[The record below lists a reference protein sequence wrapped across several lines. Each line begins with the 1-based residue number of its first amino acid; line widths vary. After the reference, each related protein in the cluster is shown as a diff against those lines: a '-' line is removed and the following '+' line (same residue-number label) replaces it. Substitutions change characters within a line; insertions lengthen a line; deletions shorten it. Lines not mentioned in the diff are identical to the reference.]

1 MAKKQK
7 TVTTTTTTTVVTTTS
22 EVKPK
27 EVYDFF
33 VMDRSGSMSTIC
45 DSTISGF
52 NEYLNKAKQDAALPG
67 VKSYTSVLLFDD
79 EFILKNDF
87 TPTQEVEQLTR
98 KTFVPRN
105 GTALNDATAKAIA
118 LLRARLAGREGAD
131 DVDVT
136 ITVMTDGME
145 NQSQEFKANSP
156 WDPSNHKL
164 TALIKQ
170 MRSDFGWTIAFV
182 GAGDPTQVQH
192 TAKAYGIDLSN
203 VKSYNANPH
212 ETLNMMHDV
221 ALARSAKTT
230 NFAHFGT
237 KCSTGYMTNTIQPV
251 SEDDTTDPTNITTTS
266 TSNP

>member
-1 MAKKQK
+1 MAKKK
-7 TVTTTTTTTVVTTTS
+7 ITTTTTTVVTTTS

-33 VMDRSGSMSTIC
+33 VMDRSGSMATIC

-52 NEYLNKAKQDAALPG
+52 NEYLNRAKQDATIPG

-87 TPTQEVEQLTR
+87 TPTVEVEHLTR
-98 KTFVPRN
+98 ETFVPRN

-131 DVDVT
+131 NVDVT
-136 ITVMTDGME
+136 ITVMTDGQE
-145 NQSQEFKANSP
+145 NASQEFKANSP
-156 WDPSNHKL
+156 WDPSNHRL

-170 MRSDFGWTIAFV
+170 MRSDYGWTIAFI

-192 TAKAYGIDLSN
+192 VAKSYGIDVSN
-203 VKSYNANPH
+203 VKHYTANAI
-212 ETLNMMHDV
+212 ETRHMLGDI
-221 ALARSAKTT
+221 ALARSAKTS
-230 NFAHFGT
+230 NFAHYGT
-237 KCSTGYMTNTIQPV
+237 KCSTGYMTTDMSTPPV
-251 SEDDTTDPTNITTTS
+251 DTTTPTVTTTED
-266 TSNP
+266 TKEA